1 MKKSIVRA
9 LSVSALSAASLFAMT
24 SCGVKGAVYE
34 PGTPVKVGLICLHD
48 SESTYDKNFIDALN
62 VAVANL
68 GDRVEFNEAW
78 VKTGI
83 GENQDCYDAAKELVK
98 AGCNVIFADSFGHQD
113 YMRDAA
119 KEWPTVTFC
128 HATGTNAKA
137 AGLDNYHNAFASIY
151 EGRYL
156 AGLAAGIRLSVDTV
170 TAQGY
175 SPANI
180 PETKVGYVGAYP
192 YAEVKSGYTSWFIGV
207 RQGFTFGI
215 CGFGGGSESDAE
227 AISEKVT
234 MDVQFTND
242 WYAPDAEAAAADSL
256 IKAGAK
262 LISQH
267 ADSMGAP
274 STCAKAGIP
283 NVTYNIET
291 KQYDTYLAYS
301 RINWAPYYE
310 EVVNSLYENRAING
324 EANHNWTGTLAT
336 GSVEYAFNWDAV
348 LKNVP
353 ADYKDNVKK
362 MCEETLYGTT
372 DHPEDGIVNQMKAGE
387 FKVFDTD
394 FFKLD
399 AAVATKVGATID
411 DNGHVTAYN
420 ADTDGDF
427 AGDTQV
433 IVKGTDDAPSFFNE
447 SYYCSA
453 PYFDLDIKGINLPAS
468 N

>member
-9 LSVSALSAASLFAMT
+9 LSVSALSAASLFAMAG
-24 SCGVKGAVYE
+24 CGVKGAVYE
-34 PGTPVKVGLICLHD
+34 KGTPVKVGLICLHD
-48 SESTYDKNFIDALN
+48 NESTYDKNFIDALN

-98 AGCNVIFADSFGHQD
+98 EGCNVIFADSFGHQD

-128 HATGTNAKA
+128 HATGTNAKT
-137 AGLDNYHNAFASIY
+137 AGLENYHNAFASIY
-151 EGRYL
+151 EGRYI
-156 AGLAAGIRLSVDTV
+156 AGMAAGARLVCDAIYVDGAV
-170 TAQGY
+170 TAF
-175 SPANI
+175 PD
-180 PETKVGYVGAYP
+180 TKVGYVGAYP
-192 YAEVKSGYTSWFIGV
+192 YAEVKSGYTSWFLGV
-207 RQGFTFGI
+207 K
-215 CGFGGGSESDAE
+215 AAVE
-227 AISEKVT
+227 AIYEDMGGVSGQGEKVT

-256 IKAGAK
+256 IKGGAK

-283 NVTYNIET
+283 NVTYNVQT
-291 KQYDTYLAYS
+291 TQYDTYLAYS

-310 EVVNSLYENRAING
+310 EVVNSLYEGRAING
-324 EANHNWTGTLAT
+324 ESNQNWTGTLAT

-353 ADYKDNVKK
+353 TDVKSYVK
-362 MCEETLYGTT
+362 TYFEQTLFGTT
-372 DHPEDGIVNQMKAGE
+372 DHPENGIINQIKAGTLKIFATDA
-387 FKVFDTD
+387 FKM
-394 FFKLD
+394 D
-399 AAVATKVGATID
+399 ATVAAKVGAKLD
-411 DNGHVTAYN
+411 DNGHVTSYL

-427 AGDTQV
+427 AGDTEV
-433 IVKGTDDAPSFFNE
+433 IVAKTDTTPAYFNE
-447 SYYCSA
+447 SYFCSA
-453 PYFDLDIKGINLPAS
+453 PYFDLDIKGINLPA
-468 N
+468 